1 MPEANGYV
9 LNVAR
14 GRRAVLLE
22 AHQSGLTVAESVPE
36 FTHSRSHPL
45 VCFVGFQDASITHL
59 ALGRRGH
66 RAGTGLRRLNLTDLS
81 ELPEPI
87 SHAAVLERIPNGF
100 RSHVATCF
108 TSGGLLTPGSFE
120 AVVDALRDLL
130 AGSSSILERFSATR
144 RALIADLTPQAREA
158 LAYQK
163 ETVATAIELAG
174 LNRGE
179 LQLWQPR
186 LESGRPASFLA
197 GLPQARLRE
206 DQMILNDLATF
217 PGFDLV
223 ARMQHSSAVFA
234 NDRVTLTVVM
244 ANKLPLE
251 QQLGADLIYCNET
264 FGAFV
269 IVQYKA
275 MEQEFKGVRFRLP
288 NRQLDEELKR
298 MEAVWAELQKCADDT
313 ATSGFRLTPNPFFLK
328 LCPRV
333 VFDPDDASLI
343 KGMYIPLG
351 YWRRLEVDPNI
362 RGRRNGHAISF
373 DNVGRY
379 FDNTSFAHL
388 VAGGWIGTT
397 TTQTAILG
405 TAIREIV
412 ESGRTVTIAVK
423 RDVERELH
431 GEPDDDTID
440 EDDNQ

>member
-1 MPEANGYV
+1 VDAI
-9 LNVAR
+9 R
-14 GRRAVLLE
+14 TLL
-22 AHQSGLTVAESVPE
+22 
-36 FTHSRSHPL
+36 
-45 VCFVGFQDASITHL
+45 
-59 ALGRRGH
+59 
-66 RAGTGLRRLNLTDLS
+66 
-81 ELPEPI
+81 
-87 SHAAVLERIPNGF
+87 
-100 RSHVATCF
+100 
-108 TSGGLLTPGSFE
+108 PGSNS
-120 AVVDALRDLL
+120 V
-130 AGSSSILERFSATR
+130 LERFSATR
-144 RALIADLTPQAREA
+144 RVLIADLTSRAREG

-163 ETVATAIELAG
+163 ETVATALELAG
-174 LNRGE
+174 LDRGE

-186 LESGRPASFLA
+186 LENGQPTSFLA

-223 ARMQHSSAVFA
+223 ARMQHSSAVFS

-264 FGAFV
+264 YGAFV

-275 MEQEFKGVRFRLP
+275 MEQEAKGVRFRLP

-298 MEAVWAELQKCADDT
+298 MEAVWTELQKCADDT
-313 ATSGFRLTPNPFFLK
+313 GMNGFRLTPNPFFLK

-343 KGMYIPLG
+343 KGMYIPLA
-351 YWRRLEVDPNI
+351 YWRRLEMDPKI
-362 RGRRNGHAISF
+362 RGRQNGHAVSF

-388 VAGGWIGTT
+388 VGGGWIGTT
-397 TTQTAILG
+397 TNQTAILG
-405 TAIREIV
+405 AAIREIV

-423 RDVERELH
+423 RDVEPERRD
-431 GEPDDDTID
+431 EPDHDAID
-440 EDDNQ
+440 EDDYQ